1 MKKLLGMVLIALTM
15 TGCGFE
21 IVDTGYRGIETRF
34 GEVVGEPLPEGLHFY
49 NPFTSDIREYGV
61 RQETWKATTQIFTK
75 DTQTVNVEFAITY
88 SPDPKFVGFLYKE
101 YGFEGD
107 LIQKVIQPVALGSIK
122 DAIGQVIADEL
133 VSKREIVTKQALTE
147 VMENLAAKNVLVSDL
162 QFTNLDFDDAYEQAV
177 EAKVVATQ
185 QAQKAK
191 NDSVTIQEQANQRV
205 MTARAEAE
213 AMRIQSAALAQN
225 KGLVEYELAKRW
237 NGELPQMM
245 MGNTV
250 PFINMNSLS
259 NK

>member
-1 MKKLLGMVLIALTM
+1 MLLLVVAALTL

-49 NPFTSDIREYGV
+49 NPFTSDIREYAV
-61 RQETWKATTQIFTK
+61 RQETWKTTTSIFTK
-75 DTQTVNVEFAITY
+75 DTQNVNVEFAVTY
-88 SPDPKFVGFLYKE
+88 YPDPKFVGNLFKE
-101 YGFEGD
+101 YGYEGD

-133 VSKREIVTKQALTE
+133 VSKRETVTKQALHE
-147 VMENLAAKNVLVSDL
+147 VVENLAVKNVVVTDL
-162 QFTNLDFDDAYEQAV
+162 QFTNLDFDDAYEAAV

-191 NDSVTIQEQANQRV
+191 NESVTIQEQANQRV
-205 MTARAEAE
+205 MTAKAEAE

-237 NGELPQMM
+237 NGQLPSMM
-245 MGNTV
+245 MGNSV
-250 PFINMNSLS
+250 PFINMNSLQ
-259 NK
+259 K